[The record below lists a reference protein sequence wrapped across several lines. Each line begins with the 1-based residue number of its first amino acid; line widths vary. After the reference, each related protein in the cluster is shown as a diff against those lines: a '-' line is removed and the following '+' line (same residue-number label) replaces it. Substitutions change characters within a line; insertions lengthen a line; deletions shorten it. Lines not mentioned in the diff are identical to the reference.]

1 MFIYLARYFEDA
13 AFTGYFESRGS
24 RMLKETFDIV
34 PYCIF
39 TPEDI
44 AVTEARQL
52 LLYSTRRKGTCV
64 FCATH
69 IFLLL

>member
-1 MFIYLARYFEDA
+1 
-13 AFTGYFESRGS
+13 
-24 RMLKETFDIV
+24 MLKETFDIV

-52 LLYSTRRKGTCV
+52 LLYSTRRKGICV